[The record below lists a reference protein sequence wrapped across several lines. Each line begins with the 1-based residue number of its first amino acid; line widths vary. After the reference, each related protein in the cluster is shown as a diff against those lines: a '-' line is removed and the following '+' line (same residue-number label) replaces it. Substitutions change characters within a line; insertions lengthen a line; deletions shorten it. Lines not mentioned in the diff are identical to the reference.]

1 MNTSKLNFYV
11 ISLLLSAFL
20 IQSPL
25 DNVTYAQSVNVPLNR
40 DYYHTLD
47 RLAIKSG
54 TMSRYYQ
61 SSLKP
66 YRRENVAAFVDNLNP
81 DSLDFSEVD
90 RFNMNYI
97 KNDNWSFSDSSSSDS
112 QKPFLKIFYRKKADF
127 LSVMTKD
134 FELHLNPVIHFSGGG
149 DSNSGDFLFT
159 NTRGFEASGMIA
171 KKIGFYTYLTTTQEL
186 YPQYLRS
193 WTDRSG
199 VIPYEGFWKAYNT
212 DGIDY
217 FTARGYISFNVIKQI
232 NVQFGYDKLFLGEG
246 IRTMGLSDFSNN
258 FLFLKFDVKVWK
270 LYYRLV
276 FGQHFADVYSAPG
289 TGSLS
294 GPYPRKYFA
303 HHHVSFDIG
312 KNLNLGFFENVS
324 MGDSTNSA
332 FDLNYLNPAIFFRAV
347 EHQSGSENNI
357 ILGFDAKWYFLKRFS
372 LYGQFIFDEF
382 VMSEITSGEG
392 WWANKYGGQIG
403 LKYIDAFWLRNLD
416 LNLEYNI
423 SRPYTYGHESTFT
436 NFAHYRMPLAHP
448 FGANFREFI
457 AEARYQPFRKFS
469 FTAKLITAAYGE
481 DDENSNWGKDMMQ
494 SYITREQDYGN
505 QIGQGYF
512 TTFKYFDFTTSYQF
526 KHNVF
531 FDVQFVFR
539 NVQSELDVL
548 DDDTFYAMFHFRYNI
563 PRKEFDF

>member
-1 MNTSKLNFYV
+1 MNNRSIKLYV
-11 ISLLLSAFL
+11 ISLLISAIFVL
-20 IQSPL
+20 TQFPIA
-25 DNVTYAQSVNVPLNR
+25 TYAQSVNVPLNK
-40 DYYHTLD
+40 DYYHILD

-54 TMSRYYQ
+54 AMSQYYQ

-66 YRRENVAAFVDNLNP
+66 YRRENVAAFLDDLNM
-81 DSLDFSEVD
+81 DSLDFSKID
-90 RFNMNYI
+90 RFNADYI
-97 KNDNWSFSDSSSSDS
+97 KNDNWSFSDSSNSNSR
-112 QKPFLKIFYRKKADF
+112 KPFLKIFYHKKPDF
-127 LSVMTKD
+127 VSVMTKD

-149 DSNSGDFLFT
+149 DNRSGDFLFT

-171 KKIGFYTYLTTTQEL
+171 QKIGYYTYLTTTQEL
-186 YPQYLRS
+186 YPQYLRT
-193 WTDRSG
+193 WTDRTG
-199 VIPYEGFWKAYNT
+199 VIPYEGFWKTYDTN
-212 DGIDY
+212 GFDY
-217 FTARGYISFNVIKQI
+217 FTARGYLSFNIVKQI

-270 LYYRLV
+270 LYYRLA
-276 FGQHFADVYSAPG
+276 FGQHYADVYSAPG

-303 HHHVSFDIG
+303 HHHLSFDIG

-357 ILGFDAKWYFLKRFS
+357 MIGFDAKWYFLKRFA

-382 VMSEITSGEG
+382 VMSEITSGDG

-403 LKYIDAFWLRNLD
+403 LKYIDAFWLNSLD
-416 LNLEYNI
+416 LNMEFNI
-423 SRPYTYGHESTFT
+423 SRPYTYGHESIFT

-448 FGANFREFI
+448 FGANFKEFI
-457 AEARYQPFRKFS
+457 TVARYQPFRKFS
-469 FTAKLITAAYGE
+469 FIAKFITSAYGE
-481 DDENSNWGKDMMQ
+481 DDESSNWGKDIMQ

-505 QIGQGYF
+505 KIGQGYF
-512 TTFKYFDFTTSYQF
+512 TTFKYFDFTTSYQL

-531 FDVQFVFR
+531 FDVQLVFR
-539 NVQSELDVL
+539 NVQSELDAL
-548 DDDTFYAMFHFRYNI
+548 DDDTFYAMVHFRYNI